1 MHNTQPER
9 KDFDSSEFFILPFSI
24 LSRRKSRFN
33 MQFRMLALLI
43 RRRYHV
49 DEFWPF
55 SRRKLLMPSAAV
67 CLSVTILPTGPSILP
82 DGASRRLR
90 SRRCASTKTASRI
103 VHSDGSA
110 TAGRAGRSSAT
121 VILARNRQ
129 ESRRTYERRTF
140 SGTDSQPCFVR
151 RSARGGP
158 PGVIT
163 PRSLHVSMFC
173 CPPDDVALALIS
185 SLTTWG
191 GRVNLLSV
199 NRSWGRRVSSGSAT
213 WRQLCIC
220 LARDHGVY
228 VPTSCLD
235 WRT

>member
-1 MHNTQPER
+1 MSDENQGSTC
-9 KDFDSSEFFILPFSI
+9 SSACWPF
-24 LSRRKSRFN
+24 
-33 MQFRMLALLI
+33 I
-43 RRRYHV
+43 RRRHHV

-151 RSARGGP
+151 RSARG
-158 PGVIT
+158 
-163 PRSLHVSMFC
+163 RR
-173 CPPDDVALALIS
+173 
-185 SLTTWG
+185 TTWSHNATIPACLN
-191 GRVNLLSV
+191 VLLPS
-199 NRSWGRRVSSGSAT
+199 R
-213 WRQLCIC
+213 
-220 LARDHGVY
+220 
-228 VPTSCLD
+228 
-235 WRT
+235 